1 MGAGRSDPLLLAKD
15 ELGAL
20 SPNRGVKSGVPGGV
34 REVESVDLRPES
46 GRRCQERR
54 DSRGKLAL
62 SYLWGLT
69 ILGGR

>member
-1 MGAGRSDPLLLAKD
+1 MGSGRSDALLLAKD

-46 GRRCQERR
+46 GRRRWG
-54 DSRGKLAL
+54 DVSLPADGAKRGGTRAG
-62 SYLWGLT
+62 SSP
-69 ILGGR
+69 